1 MGVTAQRYDNGY
13 IEGKELDEFF
23 KHLLKQAGEC
33 VSDEKVETV
42 RRNLMSIYDESADG
56 RLHLSEV
63 ANMLLAEDESFL
75 LIFKRASSLD
85 NSVEFIKI
93 WHQYDLDSSGFISA
107 SELKNFLK
115 DLLSHHGR
123 QVEEKKL
130 EEYTDTMMK
139 LFDKNKDGRLDLNDM
154 ARILSLKENY
164 LLQFS
169 IEVRQIQLCVT
180 SGQGVNARTP
190 WNEVFVKRDAS
201 QEERRRDF
209 EKIFAHYDVSRTGVL
224 EGPEVDGFVKD
235 MMELVRPSLTVAD
248 LSKFRDSLLRR
259 CDTNQDGKIQKWE
272 LALCLGIRTAH
283 V

>member
-1 MGVTAQRYDNGY
+1 MERLAIGHLDSQGLLEVWQKFDADDNGY

-23 KHLLKQAGEC
+23 KHLLKQLAAKEC

-169 IEVRQIQLCVT
+169 IE
-180 SGQGVNARTP
+180 
-190 WNEVFVKRDAS
+190 DAS

-283 V
+283 